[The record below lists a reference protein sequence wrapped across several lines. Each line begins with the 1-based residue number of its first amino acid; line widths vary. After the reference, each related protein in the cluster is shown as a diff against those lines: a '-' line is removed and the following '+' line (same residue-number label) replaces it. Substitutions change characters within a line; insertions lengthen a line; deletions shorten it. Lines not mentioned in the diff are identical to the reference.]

1 MDTNTFANIS
11 EDDILSSFGSIF
23 TDPDEDDVRMIEK
36 VRSILDILPPIEADF
51 VDLYFFRH
59 VKQTDIAAIFGVS
72 QPTVCYR
79 LNRAIQ
85 RIKYYLMIP
94 RLDLND
100 LRSTLS
106 EFLTDPIDVD
116 IMVFMF
122 ETTCQSE
129 TAKRLGVT
137 QGLVR
142 HRFIRSIDR
151 MKRAPHMMYY
161 ADMFAQVSVN
171 LNILREVRR
180 PFSSARTSYILDT

>member
-116 IMVFMF
+116 SGYGIDS
-122 ETTCQSE
+122 TPDRE
-129 TAKRLGVT
+129 TA
-137 QGLVR
+137 
-142 HRFIRSIDR
+142 
-151 MKRAPHMMYY
+151 
-161 ADMFAQVSVN
+161 VS
-171 LNILREVRR
+171 
-180 PFSSARTSYILDT
+180 TSMSVVLQ